1 MGMSSSDGPAEVPAL
16 CPHCAGQLRMWW
28 IFVTK
33 KPSRE
38 GSSLAEHRVVLVVG
52 STPIAETSHA
62 QNLFQGQG
70 THSHPLSHRERDWSG
85 KKNVQKGKLVCRMW
99 GLEGLAPSAA
109 AWRAGRASCSTR
121 GGDRSCRY
129 VEGRT
134 STKGVWSSLLGKAR
148 GKPGKA
154 ASQGGRRI
162 FLDVILFLV
171 LKLNDKSVS
180 RKA

>member
-1 MGMSSSDGPAEVPAL
+1 MSPKNHHEKDPHWHNTGWWWWWGAL
-16 CPHCAGQLRMWW
+16 PLQKLPMHKIC
-28 IFVTK
+28 F
-33 KPSRE
+33 
-38 GSSLAEHRVVLVVG
+38 RVEAHIP
-52 STPIAETSHA
+52 TPYPT
-62 QNLFQGQG
+62 
-70 THSHPLSHRERDWSG
+70 G
-85 KKNVQKGKLVCRMW
+85 KGI
-99 GLEGLAPSAA
+99 GLEKKMCKKASWYVGCGG
-109 AWRAGRASCSTR
+109 WRGWPPLQQPGGQAEPHGSTR